1 MIGFAAR
8 RLAQAVPVIFL
19 ATVGVFLLLHLLPGD
34 PAALMAGSDAPPATI
49 EFVRHD
55 MGLDQPLPVQYAV
68 WLGHIVRGDLGK
80 SIFSKLPVSQLI
92 GQRAPA
98 TIELAI
104 AGELITIL
112 LALPLG
118 IIAAVKQR
126 SPIDWAVTWFTSLGL
141 AVPNFWLGILLILL
155 FAVGL
160 GWLPAGQRGDLARDP
175 IGELRFLVLPAFTL
189 ALPQA
194 MNLSRLTKASV
205 LEVLYEDHVRTA
217 RSKGLSSWSV
227 VSGHV
232 LRNALVP
239 IVTAISLDIGRLLGG
254 ALIVETIFAWP
265 GLGTL
270 MLTAVGNRDYVIVQA
285 CLLLLVGVFILV
297 NLLADLSYGLIDPRI
312 RLTSGRR
319 RAG

>member
-1 MIGFAAR
+1 MIGFIAR
-8 RLAQAVPVIFL
+8 RLVQALPVMFL
-19 ATVGVFLLLHLLPGD
+19 ASVGVFLLLHLLPGD
-34 PAALMAGSDAPPATI
+34 PAALMAGPDAPQSTI
-49 EFVRHD
+49 DFVRHD
-55 MGLDQPLPVQYAV
+55 MGLDQPLPVQYVV
-68 WLGHIVRGDLGK
+68 WLGHIVRGDFGR

-104 AGELITIL
+104 AAELLTIL
-112 LALPLG
+112 IALPLG
-118 IIAAVKQR
+118 VLAAVKQR
-126 SPIDWAVTWFTSLGL
+126 SPIDWVVSAATSVGL

-155 FAVGL
+155 FAVAL
-160 GWLPAGQRGDLARDP
+160 GWLPPGQRGDLGRDP
-175 IGELRFLVLPAFTL
+175 LGELKFLALPAITL
-189 ALPQA
+189 ALPLA

-217 RSKGLSSWSV
+217 RAKGLADATV
-227 VSGHV
+227 VRGHV

-254 ALIVETIFAWP
+254 ALVVETIFAWP
-265 GLGTL
+265 GMGTL

-297 NLLADLSYGLIDPRI
+297 NLIADLSYGFLDPRI
-312 RLTSGRR
+312 RTGR
-319 RAG
+319 

>member
-1 MIGFAAR
+1 MIRFIAR
-8 RLAQAVPVIFL
+8 RLGQAIPVMLL
-19 ATVGVFLLLHLLPGD
+19 ASIGVFMLLHLLPGD
-34 PAALMAGSDAPPATI
+34 PAQLMAGPDAPQSTI
-49 EFVRHD
+49 DFVRHD
-55 MGLDQPLPVQYAV
+55 MGLDQPLPVQYVV
-68 WLGHIVRGDLGK
+68 WLGHILHGDFGK

-112 LALPLG
+112 IALPLG
-118 IIAAVKQR
+118 VLAAIKQR
-126 SPIDWAVTWFTSLGL
+126 SPIDWVVSTATSLGL
-141 AVPNFWLGILLILL
+141 AIPNFWLGILMILL
-155 FAVGL
+155 FAVAL
-160 GWLPAGQRGDLARDP
+160 GWLPPGQRGDLGRDP
-175 IGELRFLVLPAFTL
+175 IGELKFLTLPAITL
-189 ALPQA
+189 ALPLA

-217 RSKGLSSWSV
+217 RAKGLGGTTV

-265 GLGTL
+265 GMGTL
-270 MLTAVGNRDYVIVQA
+270 MLSAVGNRDYVIVQA

-297 NLLADLSYGLIDPRI
+297 NLIADLSYGFLDPRI
-312 RLTSGRR
+312 RTSR
-319 RAG
+319 

>member
-1 MIGFAAR
+1 VIGFVAR
-8 RLAQAVPVIFL
+8 RLAQAVPVVFL

-55 MGLDQPLPVQYAV
+55 MGLDQPLPVQYVV

-98 TIELAI
+98 TVELAI
-104 AGELITIL
+104 AGELITL
-112 LALPLG
+112 LIALPLG
-118 IIAAVKQR
+118 VLAAVKQR
-126 SPIDWAVTWFTSLGL
+126 SPVDWVVSTATSIGL

-160 GWLPAGQRGDLARDP
+160 GWLPPGQRGDLGRDP
-175 IGELRFLVLPAFTL
+175 VGELKFLALPAFTL
-189 ALPQA
+189 ALPLA

-217 RSKGLSSWSV
+217 RSKGMSEAHV

-239 IVTAISLDIGRLLGG
+239 IVTAVSLDVGRLLGG
-254 ALIVETIFAWP
+254 ALIVETIFNWP

-270 MLTAVGNRDYVIVQA
+270 MLNAVGNRDYVIVQA

-297 NLLADLSYGLIDPRI
+297 NLIADLSYGILDPRI
-312 RLTSGRR
+312 RLAAGGRR
-319 RAG
+319 